1 MKRYNYCVSA
11 CMFAENSYIRKQE
24 NEYYSGIAGI
34 SNRARQSNAVRNR
47 TETVAAG
54 DSRSMARRQ
63 RSGRSGF
70 LEKCTLA
77 HLPAQPHAASRR
89 AAPRRTRGSAAIHL
103 LVPTRSCS
111 KPRLPPR
118 RAFRHRLCLF
128 FVFRV
133 FFSILLFTGRT
144 VIDEQQRY
152 CSVENWNLLSQ
163 QYIIAVIINNEI
175 KLFYNDSV

>member
-1 MKRYNYCVSA
+1 MYRRVCLLKILT
-11 CMFAENSYIRKQE
+11 FENRKTSIIQASQASLIALVRATQYGIE
-24 NEYYSGIAGI
+24 PKPWRPAIAGAWRGG
-34 SNRARQSNAVRNR
+34 SGP
-47 TETVAAG
+47 AG
-54 DSRSMARRQ
+54 PAFSRSAPWHTYRRNP
-63 RSGRSGF
+63 
-70 LEKCTLA
+70 T
-77 HLPAQPHAASRR
+77 PRR

-152 CSVENWNLLSQ
+152 CSVENWNLLS
-163 QYIIAVIINNEI
+163 
-175 KLFYNDSV
+175 